1 MLITIGVAV
10 LALGTACSAN
20 ADRTTDGA
28 SPGGGE
34 PAGGASASL
43 DRVTVTGTVDQRLA
57 DEAFTLTDTTVDE
70 GEATISGD
78 LPVVV
83 TGTGVS
89 VDEHE
94 QVTVS
99 GTLIEASAVD
109 QLRSLANQVGIEV
122 SDRMLQRFA
131 GGQLLVASSI
141 DTG

>member
-1 MLITIGVAV
+1 
-10 LALGTACSAN
+10 
-20 ADRTTDGA
+20 
-28 SPGGGE
+28 
-34 PAGGASASL
+34 
-43 DRVTVTGTVDQRLA
+43 
-57 DEAFTLTDTTVDE
+57 
-70 GEATISGD
+70 
-78 LPVVV
+78 
-83 TGTGVS
+83 VS

-94 QVTVS
+94 QVSVS